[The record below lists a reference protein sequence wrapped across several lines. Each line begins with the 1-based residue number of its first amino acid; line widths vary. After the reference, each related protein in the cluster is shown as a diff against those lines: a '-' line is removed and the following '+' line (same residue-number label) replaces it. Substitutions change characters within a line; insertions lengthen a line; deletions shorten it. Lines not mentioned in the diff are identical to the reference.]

1 MYFERLRQL
10 RKEMKLSQSDVGEI
24 LGIMQT
30 VYSRYERGSQ
40 TIPLEYVM
48 KLSDLYGVS
57 IDYMLGRSDERTS
70 TANER

>member
-10 RKEMKLSQSDVGEI
+10 RKELKLSQSDVGEV

-57 IDYMLGRSDERTS
+57 IDYMLGRSDERAS
-70 TANER
+70 TTER